1 MNEVIANKIESIRRC
16 VTRIESTCPATTE
29 MLMEDVDA
37 QDILSINLERAVQL
51 AVDMATYVLARCEIA
66 APDTMA
72 DAFRRLHDVGMLDSA
87 IAEKMMKAVGFRN
100 IAVHAYREMDWNIVH
115 AIARQAP
122 SDLREFI
129 RQISNATPRSQGDRE
144 ARAQGAAV
152 TGRASKE

>member
-16 VTRIESTCPATTE
+16 VTRIENTCPATTE
-29 MLMEDVDA
+29 MLMDNVDA

-51 AVDMATYVLARCEIA
+51 AVDMATYVLARREIT

-72 DAFRRLHDVGMLDSA
+72 GVFRSLHDVGILDSA

-100 IAVHAYREMDWNIVH
+100 IAVHAYREMDWTIVY

-129 RQISNATPRSQGDRE
+129 RQISDTTP
-144 ARAQGAAV
+144 
-152 TGRASKE
+152 